1 MSQEVVFT
9 EHFRGSHCDET
20 DMTINIIHTRGDVQ
34 LLCMCILFRTQCIQ
48 FLVNLTM
55 MTL

>member
-20 DMTINIIHTRGDVQ
+20 DMTIHISHDQ
-34 LLCMCILFRTQCIQ
+34 LLCILFRTQCIQ
-48 FLVNLTM
+48 FLANLTM
-55 MTL
+55 MTS